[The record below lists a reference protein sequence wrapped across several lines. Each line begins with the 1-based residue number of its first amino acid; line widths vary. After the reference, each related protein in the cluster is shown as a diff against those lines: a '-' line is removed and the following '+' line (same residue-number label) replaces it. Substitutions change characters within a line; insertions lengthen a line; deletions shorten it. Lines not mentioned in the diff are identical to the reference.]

1 MLLNLPDSALSW
13 AATRSGLPLSE
24 YIASLTRERETVIMQ
39 DYNRWRKE
47 HGLSETALIT
57 PSELPMP
64 RKPAEAHDRRA
75 VSNAEL
81 WEKATDKRHK

>member
-1 MLLNLPDSALSW
+1 ML
-13 AATRSGLPLSE
+13 
-24 YIASLTRERETVIMQ
+24 
-39 DYNRWRKE
+39 
-47 HGLSETALIT
+47 
-57 PSELPMP
+57 